1 MEGIDERKRV
11 ILKAIVQEY
20 ILTAEPIGS
29 RTLARRFDLGVS
41 PATIRNEMADLEEMG
56 LLIQPHTSAG
66 RIPTDRG
73 YRFYVDSLMDV
84 SPLEKKEAE
93 SIRNN
98 YRFMRQTEIE
108 ELIEETTKLLSLLTR
123 HTSLVLS
130 PRFKESFIRH
140 VQIIPITTKMVLLLI
155 VTDTGIIKNRMV
167 YLPGNLSREE
177 LDEISSFLSHRLQGV
192 AIEKIDETFIKRLER
207 DLLSR
212 FSLLDLV
219 MDLMR
224 TISSSK
230 IHGDSKLYLGGTT
243 NILEQPEFHDL
254 EKVKMVL
261 NILEH
266 DDLLCQVLSKR
277 EKERL
282 NIFIG
287 KENELKEIHDCTL
300 ITATYIVKGEAI
312 GRIGI
317 LGPKRMEYPRV
328 ISIVDF
334 VARMLSDLLSNERLS
349 GDEGTKK
356 RLGDEL

>member
-1 MEGIDERKRV
+1 MEGIDNRKKV

-41 PATIRNEMADLEEMG
+41 PATIRNEMSDLEEMG

-66 RIPTDRG
+66 RIPTDKG
-73 YRFYVDSLMDV
+73 YRYYVDSLMEI
-84 SPLEKKEAE
+84 SPLGEIEAQ
-93 SIRNN
+93 SIRDS
-98 YRFMRQTEIE
+98 YLLMRQTEIE

-123 HTSLVLS
+123 HTSLMIS
-130 PRFKESFIRH
+130 PKYRESVIRH
-140 VQIIPITTKMVLLLI
+140 VQVIPITTQMVLLLV
-155 VTDTGIIKNRMV
+155 VTDSGVIQNRMV
-167 YLPGNLSREE
+167 YLSGQLSRRDLE
-177 LDEISSFLSHRLQGV
+177 EISAFLSERLQGV
-192 AIEKIDETFIKRLER
+192 AIQKIDDDFIQHLER
-207 DLLSR
+207 DLLNR
-212 FSLLDLV
+212 FSLLDLAI
-219 MDLMR
+219 DLIK
-224 TISSSK
+224 TIIGPK
-230 IHGDSKLYLGGTT
+230 KAHRDTKLYLGGTT

-266 DDLLCQVLSKR
+266 DHLLCQVLSRKG
-277 EKERL
+277 KKGL

-287 KENELKEIHDCTL
+287 KENELKEIQDCTL
-300 ITATYIVKGEAI
+300 ITATYMVRGRPV

-334 VARMLSDLLSNERLS
+334 VARLLSDLLSNGKRIGEK
-349 GDEGTKK
+349 GD
-356 RLGDEL
+356 LGKVR

>member
-1 MEGIDERKRV
+1 MGSMDDRKKI

-41 PATIRNEMADLEEMG
+41 PATIRNEMADLEDLG
-56 LLIQPHTSAG
+56 LLVQPHTSAG
-66 RIPTDRG
+66 RIPTDKG

-84 SPLEKKEAE
+84 SPLGRGEEE

-98 YRFMRQTEIE
+98 YLLMHQSEIVD
-108 ELIEETTKLLSLLTR
+108 LIEETTKLLSLLTR

-130 PRFKESFIRH
+130 PKFKENVIRH
-140 VQIIPITTKMVLLLI
+140 VQIIPITTQMVLLLL
-155 VTDTGIIKNRMV
+155 VTEAGVIQNKMV
-167 YLPGNLSREE
+167 HLPGNLSREE
-177 LDEISSFLSHRLQGV
+177 LENISSFLSDRLQGLSV
-192 AIEKIDETFIKRLER
+192 SKIDEDFLNHLEK
-207 DLLSR
+207 DLRSR
-212 FSLLDLV
+212 FSILDIA
-219 MDLMR
+219 MDLIQSIVGS
-224 TISSSK
+224 TK
-230 IHGDSKLYLGGTT
+230 AYEDSKLYLGGTT

-261 NILEH
+261 SILEH
-266 DDLLCQVLSKR
+266 EDLLCQILS
-277 EKERL
+277 RL
-282 NIFIG
+282 GHQRLKILIG

-300 ITATYIVKGEAI
+300 ITATYMVKGKAI

-334 VARMLSDLLSNERLS
+334 VARMLSDLLSSEIRNEK
-349 GDEGTKK
+349 EGTKK
-356 RLGDEL
+356 RSGD